1 MDAGNSIYVVGE
13 VIHCVLTNVVKNNN
27 SDVCPNLRLILNQL
41 LEHVRMTFVAFDK
54 RYRHRRWLVGL
65 L

>member
-1 MDAGNSIYVVGE
+1 
-13 VIHCVLTNVVKNNN
+13 
-27 SDVCPNLRLILNQL
+27 LRLILNQL